1 MLWNPH
7 GPDSLAIALLVWM
20 VADVPATN
28 VFGSDASRMRSALS
42 RPKMLLFM
50 LRAKAIALWALAMTI
65 CIPIDVLSG
74 LHAGR
79 SAAEAWAIA
88 LSIALIPL
96 AVLGLAGFVGAAFPY
111 HPIALRDRYQRDRS
125 QPRRLA
131 RWAVLVTIPYVL
143 VPALGQ
149 IAVLGFLTLEHLCSV
164 SVRHT
169 SSATGVAT
177 LVVAMAA
184 LTYVANVASARC
196 LLYFVARR
204 SLRLGRE
211 LEDVSL

>member
-28 VFGSDASRMRSALS
+28 VFGSDASRMRSALFQPRALLS
-42 RPKMLLFM
+42 MLH
-50 LRAKAIALWALAMTI
+50 AKAIALWALAMTI

-74 LHAGR
+74 LRAGR
-79 SAAEAWAIA
+79 SAAEACAIAIA
-88 LSIALIPL
+88 LALIPL
-96 AVLGLAGFVGAAFPY
+96 SILGLAGFVGAAFPY
-111 HPIALRDRYQRDRS
+111 HPIALRDRYATDRRN
-125 QPRRLA
+125 PRRLV
-131 RWAVLVTIPYVL
+131 RWAVLVTLPYML

-149 IAVLGFLTLEHLCSV
+149 LAVLGFLALEHLCSV

-169 SSATGVAT
+169 SSVTAVAT

-184 LTYVANVASARC
+184 LTYLANVASGRC

-211 LEDVSL
+211 LEDGSL